1 MKYGMG
7 DSGSSFFFFFL
18 FYIFL
23 SDFETKGLNT
33 RPSFLKFLLK
43 FLPCNNTWK

>member
-7 DSGSSFFFFFL
+7 DSGSSFFS

-23 SDFETKGLNT
+23 SEFENEDLNT
-33 RPSFLKFLLK
+33 HFKVPTL
-43 FLPCNNTWK
+43 